1 MRIAVPIWNDKVSPV
16 LDAAT
21 RLLIVDVE
29 DKKEMSR
36 FEIHL
41 NERGLS
47 RRCFRIRDMDVDI
60 LICGA
65 VSQPFLRMLSAS
77 EIDIIPE
84 IAGQTEDVLA
94 AYLKGGLFQP
104 RFLMPGCR
112 RNRTQINRRSK
123 DNGKGR

>member
-29 DKKEMSR
+29 DKKETSR
-36 FEIHL
+36 FEVHL
-41 NERGLS
+41 NERDLL
-47 RRCFRIRDMDVDI
+47 RRCFRIRDMEVDI

-65 VSQPFLRMLSAS
+65 VSQPLLSMLTAS
-77 EIDIIPE
+77 DIDIIPE
-84 IAGQTEDVLA
+84 IAGQTEDILT

-104 RFLMPGCR
+104 RFLMPGCKRNCYGANRAKSCR
-112 RNRTQINRRSK
+112 RQK
-123 DNGKGR
+123 

>member
-29 DKKEMSR
+29 DKKETSR
-36 FEIHL
+36 FEVHL
-41 NERGLS
+41 NERDLL
-47 RRCFRIRDMDVDI
+47 RRCFRIRDMEVDI

-65 VSQPFLRMLSAS
+65 VSQPLLSMLTAS
-77 EIDIIPE
+77 DIDIITE
-84 IAGQTEDVLA
+84 IAGQTEDILT

-104 RFLMPGCR
+104 RFLMPGCK
-112 RNRTQINRRSK
+112 RNRYGANRAKPCRRQK
-123 DNGKGR
+123 